1 MAHGRVETFSFNKG
15 GQTIVLFTS
24 GGYHVQISGRVWD
37 IFFSVLCEVA
47 LLLWETFME
56 AGNEPS
62 WMLCCERRGFEGDG
76 VWEIPSG
83 SLGCSVLVL
92 VLAKESRPE
101 FIRDALWL
109 GME

>member
-1 MAHGRVETFSFNKG
+1 MEGLRPFPSTKEVKLLFFSPVG
-15 GQTIVLFTS
+15 GIMCKFQ
-24 GGYHVQISGRVWD
+24 GVWD